1 MPWKQPKLSIEDYGG
16 NADKLAEGQKIV
28 DAAWNRANPAG
39 TAIVNTVKPTLTP
52 QDTGG
57 MAMWGE
63 HNRALDRAY
72 DRQGGEKSAGELVAQ
87 GRMDGTL
94 TGKEAQSNYGAI
106 AASKMGQLESMGD
119 FSYDFNKDPLF
130 KMLSESYMA
139 QARQAAGDV
148 NAQAAARTGGYGNSY
163 GATAAGAT
171 YNDAL
176 RGLYDQV
183 PELQEAAYQKY
194 LNDRSDLYRQADYY
208 NGLEDQAYGRNW
220 NEEARDYERSEAEKD
235 RAYEQAMAAAQLGE
249 YGPLSELLGVD
260 FSRAQMA
267 DDANLYG
274 TLAAQL
280 GPDKALEV
288 LARIAQTNANK
299 NAAANGGAG
308 TGTGGDGSTGSGDG
322 GAKQITAAD
331 AAGGQYPDVSAGTT
345 ILNGKTVLLPPSQ
358 AGSNKYR
365 FYEYGGTIYYDE
377 TDKSGRITRGK
388 IYNGPLVGTD
398 GKIVRPG
405 KGSSVPYP
413 LVSGMDPVTAKT
425 GYVPVTTG
433 SSFWDAIINLNGE
446 NQALMRLAGEA
457 NGLTGDELDE
467 YADISGIYDKNLM
480 DMAKLGPG
488 NAGGYGGEKDSYSG
502 SGGGK
507 SGKSGSGYGG
517 YSGYS
522 GNGKDT
528 SKDTGGTVTVKTGQP
543 STSSALPVTNV
554 VNLTDDEILKA
565 LRGR

>member
-1 MPWKQPKLSIEDYGG
+1 MAWKKPTLTIDDYGG

-28 DAAWNRANPAG
+28 DAAWNRVNPAG
-39 TAIVNTVKPTLTP
+39 TAIVNTVKPTLT
-52 QDTGG
+52 QADTGG
-57 MAMWGE
+57 MKMWGE
-63 HNRALDRAY
+63 HQRALDRAL

-87 GRMDGTL
+87 GLMDGTL
-94 TGKEAQSNYGAI
+94 TGRDAQSQYAAI
-106 AASKMGQLESMGD
+106 AANKMGQLESMGD

-139 QARQAAGDV
+139 QARQAANDV

-208 NGLEDQAYGRNW
+208 GGLEEQAYGRQW
-220 NEEARDYERSEAEKD
+220 NEEARDYEHSEAEKD

-260 FSRAQMA
+260 FSKAQMA
-267 DDANLYG
+267 DDVNLYG

-288 LARIAQTNANK
+288 LARIAQTTANK
-299 NAAANGGAG
+299 NAAAGSG

-322 GAKQITAAD
+322 GAKQITASD
-331 AAGGQYPDVSAGTT
+331 AASGQYPDVSAGTA

-358 AGSNKYR
+358 ANGNKYR
-365 FYEYGGTIYYDE
+365 FYEYNGVIYYDA
-377 TDKSGRITRGK
+377 TDKSGRIQRGL

-405 KGSSVPYP
+405 SGSSVPYP
-413 LVSGMDPVTAKT
+413 LVSGMDPVTAST

-433 SSFWDAIINLNGE
+433 SSFWDAVINLNGE

-457 NGLTGDELDE
+457 NGLTGDALNE
-467 YADISGIYDKNLM
+467 YADISGVYDKNLM

-488 NAGGYGGEKDSYSG
+488 STGGYGGDDSYSG
-502 SGGGK
+502 SGGK
-507 SGKSGSGYGG
+507 SGKSGYSGSG

-522 GNGKDT
+522 GSGKDT
-528 SKDTGGTVTVKTGQP
+528 AKDTGTKTETP
-543 STSSALPVTNV
+543 ANNVSPVTQTMKEANISASEWDK
-554 VNLTDDEILKA
+554 LMKKYL
-565 LRGR
+565 G